1 MEEPSGHAA
10 ATSASFE
17 LGEDASAVGHVVD
30 IRQQVEDLTYALHL
44 TNYLGQR

>member
-10 ATSASFE
+10 VTSASVE

-30 IRQQVEDLTYALHL
+30 IRQQVEDLSHALHL
-44 TNYLGQR
+44 ANHLGQR